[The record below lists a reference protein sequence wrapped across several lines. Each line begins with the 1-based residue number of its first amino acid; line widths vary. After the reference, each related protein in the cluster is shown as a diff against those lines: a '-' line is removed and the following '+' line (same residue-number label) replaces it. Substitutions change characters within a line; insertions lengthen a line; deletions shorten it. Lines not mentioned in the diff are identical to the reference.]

1 MASARNR
8 PVCASPVIRLASEVP
23 GTLSA
28 NVRCSSVDAL
38 RRPSPRPQC
47 RLYQLFSNSDA
58 LPFKITILR
67 YHDDSE
73 YPS

>member
-8 PVCASPVIRLASEVP
+8 PVCASSVITLASEVP

-38 RRPSPRPQC
+38 RRPSPRARC
-47 RLYQLFSNSDA
+47 RLHQLFSNSDA
-58 LPFKITILR
+58 LLFKITIIL
-67 YHDDSE
+67 YYDDSE
-73 YPS
+73 YLS